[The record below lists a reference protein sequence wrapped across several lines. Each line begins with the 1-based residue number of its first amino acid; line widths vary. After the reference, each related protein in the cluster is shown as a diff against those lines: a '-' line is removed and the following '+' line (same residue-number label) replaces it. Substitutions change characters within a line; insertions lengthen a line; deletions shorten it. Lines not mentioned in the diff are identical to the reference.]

1 MPEGASLLALADA
14 WDVMV
19 SDRSYSA
26 PMTLDE
32 ALAEA
37 HACAGTQFDVAAVDA
52 LDDARAQRGE
62 LMPAAA
68 RLHQP
73 TV

>member
-1 MPEGASLLALADA
+1 VPDGAALLALADA

-37 HACAGTQFDVAAVDA
+37 HACAGTQFDLDAIDA
-52 LDDARAQRGE
+52 LDALAEGGE

-68 RLHQP
+68 RVHQP
-73 TV
+73 TF